1 MTVQTK
7 YYLIAN
13 GLTLTSD
20 LTPNHAGDISQIG
33 YYSSLESLDAKL
45 AASGSAGTLYTVE
58 LFKEVVE

>member
-20 LTPNHAGDISQIG
+20 LSPNSAGDISNIG
-33 YYSSLESLDAKL
+33 YYSSQESLDAKL
-45 AASGSAGTLYTVE
+45 AESGSIGTLYTVE